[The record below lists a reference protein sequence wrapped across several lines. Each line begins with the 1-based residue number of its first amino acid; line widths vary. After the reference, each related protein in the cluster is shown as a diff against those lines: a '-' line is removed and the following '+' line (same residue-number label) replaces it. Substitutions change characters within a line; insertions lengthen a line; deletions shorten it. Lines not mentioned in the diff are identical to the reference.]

1 MLEDE
6 LVFLPEKNIQNEGF
20 SNLWKR
26 RVLCRDHVLS
36 SSLCCEGFDVDEE
49 INNMMNGTPKDNSNG
64 YKSNIFNEVSSD
76 GTLRKVFSNSM
87 NERWNE
93 ERNGEED

>member
-1 MLEDE
+1 
-6 LVFLPEKNIQNEGF
+6 
-20 SNLWKR
+20 
-26 RVLCRDHVLS
+26 
-36 SSLCCEGFDVDEE
+36 
-49 INNMMNGTPKDNSNG
+49 MMNGIPKDNSNG